1 MPTLSASV
9 VLCTCEGERFLP
21 EQLASLRNQTR
32 PALEIIAQDDA
43 SKDGTFA
50 LLTAD
55 PAIKAFRN
63 PNRLGFAANFAVAL
77 AKARGDIIFL
87 CDQDDIWEKE
97 KIDLL
102 LKRFEENPRL
112 NVVCSEASRI
122 DEQGAPLP
130 GLVLAGNGV
139 GEEERALW
147 GAGKAFPRL
156 IRINSVPGMTMAFRA
171 SLRERLLPIP
181 PGWEHDYWILLVA
194 AGLGESI
201 AMEPRALVRY
211 RQHGGQ
217 VIGGKKSLSQRWA
230 GAAAG
235 GIAMRTKEAD
245 RWIPVLERLRG
256 AAPEVLALAKEKR
269 AHLLRRGSFSRSRP
283 LRALQIAAEFLRGG
297 YHRYDAGLSSAIK
310 DLLSY

>member
-1 MPTLSASV
+1 MPTLTASI
-9 VLCTCEGERFLP
+9 VLCTCQGERYLAA
-21 EQLASLRNQTR
+21 QLASLRAQTR
-32 PALEIIAQDDA
+32 APLEIIAQDDA
-43 SKDGTFA
+43 STDGTAA
-50 LLTAD
+50 LLDGTSLV
-55 PAIKAFRN
+55 RN
-63 PNRLGFAANFAVAL
+63 PRRLGFAQNFAA
-77 AKARGDIIFL
+77 AMARARGDVIFL
-87 CDQDDIWEKE
+87 CDQDDEWEPE
-97 KIDLL
+97 KLATLL
-102 LKRFEENPRL
+102 ARFEADPALEIA
-112 NVVCSEASRI
+112 CSEARRI
-122 DEQGAPLP
+122 DAEGAPLP
-130 GLVLAGNGV
+130 GLVLEGNGLSSA
-139 GEEERALW
+139 EQEKWSSPAEAL
-147 GAGKAFPRL
+147 ARL
-156 IRINSVPGMTMAFRA
+156 VRSNPVPGMTMAFRS
-171 SLRERLLPIP
+171 SLRAKLLPIP